1 MSSDRLSGKI
11 VAVTGAS
18 SGIGR
23 NIAEKAVA
31 EGAKVII
38 IARRERRLEELA
50 VQLGQNCKPF
60 VFDVTEYNGNVDLF
74 EILEQIFS
82 APLCALVN
90 NAGIYVDHKLGEY
103 TVRDFDNVINTNLK
117 APFFWM
123 QGYVNYCKKRGI
135 KGNIVVTAS
144 NRGLFGD
151 TGPYGISKAGLINA
165 VQGFA
170 RETVLD
176 GIRVNAVA
184 PGMTASEINN
194 IDINGNLYTDSARG
208 KRVLLP
214 LEIAEIVCFLL
225 SEQSKCITGA
235 IVPCDEGDY
244 LR

>member
-123 QGYVNYCKKRGI
+123 QGYVNYCKKRG
-135 KGNIVVTAS
+135 ADLS
-144 NRGLFGD
+144 WL
-151 TGPYGISKAGLINA
+151 
-165 VQGFA
+165 
-170 RETVLD
+170 
-176 GIRVNAVA
+176 
-184 PGMTASEINN
+184 
-194 IDINGNLYTDSARG
+194 ARG
-208 KRVLLP
+208 AQPPGYSGKACGRCDALYRSGLCT
-214 LEIAEIVCFLL
+214 ETRG
-225 SEQSKCITGA
+225 SGKGA
-235 IVPCDEGDY
+235 GV
-244 LR
+244 